1 MVGKSHSESRRKTPW
16 DGVKELTAT
25 QEFLQAHYKE
35 HYVARHTKL
44 SESGEAALVNSF
56 VPTNCPYCGSEQ
68 FSKRGLTA
76 NGIQR
81 YICSNTVRHSC
92 QLLTLFLTDAKYL
105 SVSGWSIA

>member
-44 SESGEAALVNSF
+44 SESDEAAMVNSF
-56 VPTNCPYCGSEQ
+56 VPTNCPHCGSEQ

-76 NGIQR
+76 NSIQR
-81 YICSNTVRHSC
+81 YICSCGQT
-92 QLLTLFLTDAKYL
+92 FLPTTHTIFDGRKYL